1 MNRKTAIA
9 AAVAITMSLTSG
21 VVALSANAGAL
32 GFGASTPVAAT
43 QTVIPFTARSVQ
55 PVTAKTAFREGGHDD
70 GAGSN
75 QLGADRVTSTKGE
88 QNG

>member
-43 QTVIPFTARSVQ
+43 QTVIPSAARSVQ
-55 PVTAKTAFREGGHDD
+55 PVTAKAAFRDGGHDD
-70 GAGSN
+70 GARST

>member
-32 GFGASTPVAAT
+32 GFGASPPVAAT
-43 QTVIPFTARSVQ
+43 QTVAPSAAGSVQ
-55 PVTAKTAFREGGHDD
+55 PVTAKAAFEGGHDD
-70 GAGSN
+70 GARST

-88 QNG
+88 HND